1 MKTEEEIIIKGCDI
15 NDRWQCELTHD
26 NDNYY
31 QGWLNCMEWVI
42 GIRDEFDTPTPNITI
57 EPVLTKEA
65 IKKFGID
72 NLKITDIILD
82 YKDEN
87 GNLLY

>member
-1 MKTEEEIIIKGCDI
+1 MKTEKEVIEKGCYI

-26 NDNYY
+26 DDNYY
-31 QGWLNCMEWVI
+31 QGWLDCLEWVI
-42 GIRDEFDTPTPNITI
+42 GIREEFDTPPRVITL
-57 EPVLTKEA
+57 EPVLTEKGL
-65 IKKFGID
+65 KKLGID
-72 NLKITDIILD
+72 KLKITDIILD